1 MNKLLRLV
9 LAICFSLTA
18 EGLFAQPTAD
28 FTATPLAG
36 CAPHVVY
43 FTSTS
48 TGNPTSYLWNF
59 GNGFTSV
66 LQNPS
71 TTYLTAGSYTVTLT
85 VTNASGSNTK
95 TMTSYITVYPNPTV
109 AFTANDTASC
119 PPLAVQFTDGSKYS
133 RKRNLSLELWRR
145 QPVFFPSKSKSPLPQ
160 LRQLQCSTHCNK

>member
-18 EGLFAQPTAD
+18 EGLLAQPTAD

-43 FTSTS
+43 FTNTS
-48 TGNPTSYLWNF
+48 TGNPTSYLWDF

-71 TTYLTAGSYTVTLT
+71 TTYLTAGNYTVTLT

-95 TMTSYITVYPNPTV
+95 TI
-109 AFTANDTASC
+109 
-119 PPLAVQFTDGSKYS
+119 
-133 RKRNLSLELWRR
+133 R
-145 QPVFFPSKSKSPLPQ
+145 
-160 LRQLQCSTHCNK
+160 